1 MKNDFQKS
9 LQLGIQKVI
18 SFVFILSA
26 LSLTGCGSITSWV
39 TGASI
44 ATSQVNGDDMV
55 RMNVTLNTGSIS
67 LIPISLPILNPKNPT
82 QLLGQ
87 VGITTTGLDVS
98 LDLTSI
104 LRIQS
109 SLVVGTLPNGTS
121 IPVTNVNPNNW
132 IVLPIGNGASNLYLN
147 LDTVA
152 NTAVVGVA
160 IGISQL
166 NLGVPADL
174 LLPFSLP
181 GVSGLAGIYTGTA
194 KGQSGFAAFLNAS
207 SLLNVANAI
216 TTAVKF
222 APAQNSSAKIQAKVM
237 QLNMQQAQLKAH

>member
-1 MKNDFQKS
+1 MKNDFQKKW
-9 LQLGIQKVI
+9 QLRFQKVI
-18 SFVFILSA
+18 SIILILSA
-26 LSLTGCGSITSWV
+26 LSLTGCGSLTSWV

-44 ATSQVNGDDMV
+44 ATSQSNGDDMV
-55 RMNVTLNTGSIS
+55 TMNVTLNTGSIS
-67 LIPISLPILNPKNPT
+67 LIPVSLPILNPKNSA
-82 QLLGQ
+82 QQLGQ

-104 LRIQS
+104 LRLQS
-109 SLVVGTLPNGTS
+109 VLGVGTLPNGTS
-121 IPVTNVNPNNW
+121 IPVTNVNANNW

-160 IGISQL
+160 VGISQL

-207 SLLNVANAI
+207 SLLTVANAI

-222 APAQNSSAKIQAKVM
+222 VPTQNSAAKIQAKVI
-237 QLNMQQAQLKAH
+237 QLNMQQAQLQAH